1 MKRIVLLLLVA
12 CSALAGWSQMVEIY
26 MKNGQ
31 KVVYD
36 VSEID
41 RIVFSDSGNANQGS
55 NDNGEVPITE
65 ANIVGEWEVTYLDAD
80 AAFGTLHENRGVGN
94 RAYFYSDGTW
104 KDDEDYGTWT
114 LKGNALTMY
123 TTSEPVLLPSIYTVV
138 SLTRTTIELQL
149 NYGFL
154 IATVKMKRIS

>member
-12 CSALAGWSQMVEIY
+12 CSALAGWSQTVEIY

-36 VSEID
+36 ASEID

-65 ANIVGEWEVTYLDAD
+65 ANIVGEWEVTYLDTD
-80 AAFGTLHENRGVGN
+80 AAFGTLHETGGVGS
-94 RAYFYSDGTW
+94 RGYFYSDGTG
-104 KDDEDYGTWT
+104 KGGDDYGTWT
-114 LKGNALTMY
+114 LKGNTLTMN
-123 TTSEPVLLPSIYTVV
+123 TSKEAYSLPAIYTVV

-154 IATVKMKRIS
+154 VATVKMKRIS

>member
-12 CSALAGWSQMVEIY
+12 CSALAGWSQTVEIY

-36 VSEID
+36 ASEID

-80 AAFGTLHENRGVGN
+80 VAFGTLHENGGVGS
-94 RAYFYSDGTW
+94 RGYFYSDGTW
-104 KDDEDYGTWT
+104 KGGDDYGTWT
-114 LKGNALTMY
+114 LKGNTLTMN
-123 TTSEPVLLPSIYTVV
+123 TSKEAYSLPAIYTVV
-138 SLTRTTIELQL
+138 SLTRNTIELQL